1 MDNAIAIIG
10 MAGRFPQART
20 LDRFWENLRTGVESI
35 RPIPDEDLLAAG
47 VPPAHLRDPGYVR
60 ATGLLE
66 DVDLFD
72 APFFGFSA
80 REAALL
86 DPQHRI
92 LLEIA
97 WESLEA
103 AGYDAERIDRPV
115 GLYAGASVNSYFL
128 YYLFSREHLYSAEGA
143 QLFMGNDNNFLATRT
158 SYKLGLRGPSLTV
171 QTACSTSLV
180 AVHLG
185 CQSLLNGECDMALAG
200 GVSVRVPQVGY
211 IYRPGGIL
219 SPDGHCRAFDA
230 AAGGSVM
237 GSGVGMVV
245 LKRLEDALADRDPI
259 QAVILG
265 SAVNNDGAFRIGYTA
280 PSVEGQS
287 AAIAEALAI
296 AQVEPET
303 VSYVE
308 AHGSGTPLGDPI
320 ELAAL
325 NRVFGEAGTPGTCA
339 IGSVKSN
346 IGHLDAAAGIAG
358 LIKTVLALEHE
369 EIPPSLHFT
378 TPNPAADFP
387 SSPFAVSARLQ
398 KWTANGAPRR
408 AGVSSFGM
416 GGTNAHMVLQE
427 APRPEPSGASRPWQL
442 LLLSAA
448 TPAALDAATDGLA
461 AHLESH
467 REEPLGL
474 PYLADIA
481 YTLSVGRKVMRH
493 RRALVVRDGEEAARA
508 LVAREPGRL
517 LEGVEERTSRSVAFL
532 LPGLGE
538 HYPGMGQGLYESEPA
553 FREAVDLCCRHLE
566 PILGRDLR
574 GVLYPERP
582 QHPQPSEGALRAEP
596 SPPSPLSHTHSH
608 PPGRGG
614 TGQQGPAEP
623 GMGAPPL
630 PGDRECGW
638 ERGTGGEGPG
648 GGKLDL
654 RAMLGRATVPA
665 TELDRTAFAQPALF
679 VTEYALAQL
688 WKEWGIEPT
697 ALLGYSLGE
706 YTAAC
711 LAGVFSLEDAL
722 RIVAL
727 RAQAIERLPAG
738 AMLAVPLP
746 EAEVLPLL
754 GNELSLAAVNGPEI
768 CVVGGPVEAV
778 QALEERLAERGLA
791 MRRLR
796 TSHAFHSPMM
806 LPVGGE
812 LTRLLAGVKLQAP
825 RIPFLSNVTGT
836 WIDPAQAVDPAYW
849 TRHLLAPVR
858 LAEGLAELWQ
868 ERDRMLLEVGPG
880 GGLSS
885 LALQHPSAGAHR
897 VAVPSLPGSHETRPD
912 QAFALGTLGRLW
924 LSGAAM
930 SWDGFWQREERRRL
944 RLPTYPFERRRYW
957 VEQSGEERP
966 AAGSWAP
973 QKSTTRHSRP
983 SLPTPYAAPAGAVE
997 EGLAAIWQE
1006 LLGVEP
1012 IGRHDSFFDL
1022 GGHALLA
1029 SQLMTR
1035 LAERFG
1041 AEIPLSAL
1049 FEAPMIS
1056 KLAETVVAAQTEPGT
1071 RTPPIVPVP
1080 RVGSDGGEGLPLSF
1094 AQERLWFLDRLI

>member
-461 AHLESH
+461 AHLETH
-467 REEPLGL
+467 PEEPLGL

-493 RRALVVRDGEEAARA
+493 RRALVVRDGGSKGWRSARA
-508 LVAREPGRL
+508 GPWPSCSQGSASITRGWGR
-517 LEGVEERTSRSVAFL
+517 GSMRASPRSAKPWISAAATWSRFW
-532 LPGLGE
+532 GGIC
-538 HYPGMGQGLYESEPA
+538 GG
-553 FREAVDLCCRHLE
+553 CCIRRVRHI
-566 PILGRDLR
+566 PNRPKAPFGRN
-574 GVLYPERP
+574 P
-582 QHPQPSEGALRAEP
+582 HPLAP
-596 SPPSPLSHTHSH
+596 SPTRTHTRPGEGEPVNRARQNLGWGRPLSRGTGSAG
-608 PPGRGG
+608 GRGG
-614 TGQQGPAEP
+614 RGVRVRAGGSSICEPCWAVPRCRPPSWTVRRSHSRRCLLRSTLWRSSGRSGGSSPRRCSGTASGSTRPPA
-623 GMGAPPL
+623 
-630 PGDRECGW
+630 W
-638 ERGTGGEGPG
+638 
-648 GGKLDL
+648 
-654 RAMLGRATVPA
+654 PA
-665 TELDRTAFAQPALF
+665 SS
-679 VTEYALAQL
+679 L
-688 WKEWGIEPT
+688 WRMRCVSWP
-697 ALLGYSLGE
+697 
-706 YTAAC
+706 C
-711 LAGVFSLEDAL
+711 AL
-722 RIVAL
+722 R
-727 RAQAIERLPAG
+727 R
-738 AMLAVPLP
+738 
-746 EAEVLPLL
+746 
-754 GNELSLAAVNGPEI
+754 
-768 CVVGGPVEAV
+768 
-778 QALEERLAERGLA
+778 
-791 MRRLR
+791 
-796 TSHAFHSPMM
+796 
-806 LPVGGE
+806 
-812 LTRLLAGVKLQAP
+812 
-825 RIPFLSNVTGT
+825 
-836 WIDPAQAVDPAYW
+836 
-849 TRHLLAPVR
+849 
-858 LAEGLAELWQ
+858 
-868 ERDRMLLEVGPG
+868 
-880 GGLSS
+880 SS
-885 LALQHPSAGAHR
+885 
-897 VAVPSLPGSHETRPD
+897 GS
-912 QAFALGTLGRLW
+912 
-924 LSGAAM
+924 
-930 SWDGFWQREERRRL
+930 
-944 RLPTYPFERRRYW
+944 
-957 VEQSGEERP
+957 RP
-966 AAGSWAP
+966 APCWRCRCR
-973 QKSTTRHSRP
+973 KR
-983 SLPTPYAAPAGAVE
+983 
-997 EGLAAIWQE
+997 
-1006 LLGVEP
+1006 
-1012 IGRHDSFFDL
+1012 
-1022 GGHALLA
+1022 
-1029 SQLMTR
+1029 
-1035 LAERFG
+1035 RFS
-1041 AEIPLSAL
+1041 PCS
-1049 FEAPMIS
+1049 
-1056 KLAETVVAAQTEPGT
+1056 GT
-1071 RTPPIVPVP
+1071 SCRW
-1080 RVGSDGGEGLPLSF
+1080 R
-1094 AQERLWFLDRLI
+1094 R